1 MKLLKKKIFL
11 KILDYWRIE
20 VQSTFDVKPNGIVSS
35 KKKKT
40 QMVLAKSPQLG
51 EQSRSDI
58 ARFDT
63 LIA

>member
-1 MKLLKKKIFL
+1 M
-11 KILDYWRIE
+11 
-20 VQSTFDVKPNGIVSS
+20 QSIFDVKPNGIVSS
-35 KKKKT
+35 KKKKKT

-63 LIA
+63 LIAWLC

>member
-1 MKLLKKKIFL
+1 MLNQMVLSH
-11 KILDYWRIE
+11 
-20 VQSTFDVKPNGIVSS
+20 Q
-35 KKKKT
+35 KKKT

-63 LIA
+63 LIAWLC

>member
-1 MKLLKKKIFL
+1 M
-11 KILDYWRIE
+11 
-20 VQSTFDVKPNGIVSS
+20 QSIFDVKPNGIVSS
-35 KKKKT
+35 KKKKKKT

-63 LIA
+63 LIAWLC